1 MYGGIK
7 KQRKPK
13 MKKTMK
19 NNIIKGVRNP
29 FRLKREN
36 EATKTEILK
45 VFLN

>member
-1 MYGGIK
+1 
-7 KQRKPK
+7 

-19 NNIIKGVRNP
+19 NNIIKGVKNP

-45 VFLN
+45 AFLNQEKKMTTITNQ

>member
-1 MYGGIK
+1 
-7 KQRKPK
+7 

-45 VFLN
+45 VFLNQEKKMTTITNQ

>member
-1 MYGGIK
+1 
-7 KQRKPK
+7 
-13 MKKTMK
+13 MKKKMK

-45 VFLN
+45 AFLNQEKKMTIITNQ

>member
-1 MYGGIK
+1 
-7 KQRKPK
+7 

-19 NNIIKGVRNP
+19 NDIIKGVRNP

-45 VFLN
+45 AFLNQEKKMTTITNQ

>member
-1 MYGGIK
+1 
-7 KQRKPK
+7 

-45 VFLN
+45 AFLNQEKKMTTITNQ